1 MADRKRK
8 PQRRATVPTTPAA
21 GQTAEDA
28 QAEEELNEAEK
39 KLLAQLRA
47 RRAVRPQAP
56 RVKVRHEPPGPM
68 TLAATD
74 GRELGHLLALLSTF
88 GTASI
93 DFQVRTL
100 HELIEASCRGGNH
113 TAFAEWDVNG
123 ALAAL
128 HGIAPRDEAE
138 ALLAA
143 QMVAVHSA
151 AMRCLRQL
159 KGSEN
164 IPQQDSNGSLAV
176 KLLRTFTA
184 QMEALQ
190 RYRGKGEQKMTV
202 EHVHVHAGGQAIVG
216 EVKAGSLGEGVPGK
230 PEERAHAKA
239 IAHAP
244 EPPMPSPD
252 PQRDA
257 VSVARGPRQ
266 A

>member
-1 MADRKRK
+1 M
-8 PQRRATVPTTPAA
+8 
-21 GQTAEDA
+21 
-28 QAEEELNEAEK
+28 
-39 KLLAQLRA
+39 
-47 RRAVRPQAP
+47 
-56 RVKVRHEPPGPM
+56 
-68 TLAATD
+68 
-74 GRELGHLLALLSTF
+74 
-88 GTASI
+88 
-93 DFQVRTL
+93 
-100 HELIEASCRGGNH
+100 
-113 TAFAEWDVNG
+113 AFAEWDVNG

-151 AMRCLRQL
+151 AMRCLRHL

-164 IPQQDSNGSLAV
+164 IPQQDSNGKLAV

-216 EVKAGSLGEGVPGK
+216 EVTSNGRGRGPLEKI
-230 PEERAHAKA
+230 EERAHAKA

-244 EPPMPSPD
+244 EPPMPSANS
-252 PQRDA
+252 RRTA
-257 VSVARGPRQ
+257 VPVARGPRQ

>member
-8 PQRRATVPTTPAA
+8 PQRRATVPTTPEA
-21 GQTAEDA
+21 GQTEEA
-28 QAEEELNEAEK
+28 QAEEELNEAEE

-47 RRAVRPQAP
+47 RRAGRPQAP

-100 HELIEASCRGGNH
+100 HELIEASCRGGNR

-138 ALLAA
+138 ALLSA

-216 EVKAGSLGEGVPGK
+216 EVTTNGPGEGDSRNI
-230 PEERAHAKA
+230 EERAHAKA

-252 PQRDA
+252 PRRDT
-257 VSVARGPRQ
+257 VSVARGPLQ

>member
-8 PQRRATVPTTPAA
+8 PQRRATVPTSPEAA
-21 GQTAEDA
+21 QTAEEA

-100 HELIEASCRGGNH
+100 HELMEASCRGGNRI
-113 TAFAEWDVNG
+113 ALEEWDVNG

-159 KGSEN
+159 KAIGEH
-164 IPQQDSNGSLAV
+164 PAAG
-176 KLLRTFTA
+176 
-184 QMEALQ
+184 LQ
-190 RYRGKGEQKMTV
+190 RQPRGQAAA
-202 EHVHVHAGGQAIVG
+202 HVHGADGGAS
-216 EVKAGSLGEGVPGK
+216 AL
-230 PEERAHAKA
+230 
-239 IAHAP
+239 
-244 EPPMPSPD
+244 
-252 PQRDA
+252 
-257 VSVARGPRQ
+257 PRQ
-266 A
+266 GRAEDDGRARSRPRRRPSNCRRGQSGQPGGGAASQTGGTSPCKSDCPCT

>member
-8 PQRRATVPTTPAA
+8 PQRRAMVPTTPEAE
-21 GQTAEDA
+21 QTAEDA
-28 QAEEELNEAEK
+28 QAELNEAEE

-47 RRAVRPQAP
+47 RRAGRPQAP

-100 HELIEASCRGGNH
+100 HELMEASCRGGNR

-216 EVKAGSLGEGVPGK
+216 EVKAGSLGEGPPHK

-257 VSVARGPRQ
+257 VSVARRPRQ